1 MMKTQSRIFSFSAAL
16 VLLFAFISFQTAKG
30 QTYFFKNFTV
40 ENGLPQSQVL
50 CVFQDASGR
59 LWIGTNQGGLAKYD
73 GNTFENIKET
83 NGLANNVVFCINQNK
98 EGLFYIGT
106 GNGLSISD
114 GKKFKNYYVEN
125 GLTHNGVLKIFTDKK
140 GITWLGTVKGVCT
153 LEKDTILKFN
163 GDSLLNNSTVLN
175 IVEDSKG
182 NTWFCTVQ
190 NGLFLLSDGKLKNYT
205 TANGLKSNYVYSV
218 IQRGTQ
224 NYWIATHEG
233 LFDLNNDKIT
243 EVKVPGTRNEIPFY
257 EFCKDDAGNL
267 WIGSSEGVF
276 KFRNG
281 QFTKF
286 KKSNGLVDNNI
297 WKVIQDR
304 EGNMW
309 FASKTNG
316 LSKLSNEMF
325 FSYNIRDSLPDDNI
339 EAIFQDT
346 SGLYWIGTK
355 RGATTFNGKK
365 FRTYKVQDGLSSE
378 TVTCFGQMK
387 EGTILI
393 GTNFGLT
400 KYDGKKF
407 SEVKAVEKQ
416 YNHIQ
421 DILVEENGT
430 VWLATWG
437 GIAKIEGNKIIPFKS
452 AEKFTDKT
460 YCIYKDSEG
469 TLWFG
474 YEDGVL
480 RYNGTGVQHMNKSNG
495 FIGDRIRCI
504 DEDEDW
510 NLWFGT
516 NDGIYRYNR
525 RYLTHFSE
533 ADGLKSSAIYSL
545 VFDKN
550 NSMWLGMPKGI
561 SHITAK
567 DDILNRNRYYSKDDG
582 FLGGCSNNAMIID
595 NKGKIWIGT
604 DKGLVVYQPEF
615 DVPKNS
621 EPITVIKNIR
631 LESQTTD
638 WKLFADSV
646 DSKNIPYNL
655 VLPFDRNHLTFDFV
669 GISLTNPHEIAY
681 QYYLKPF
688 EKDWQLTYKNEKD
701 YTNLP
706 PGEYE
711 FFVKS
716 GTEEELANAKP
727 VSFKFVIEPPF
738 WQRWW
743 FFLII
748 ALVAAAA
755 IYSYVSIR
763 RANTQITRQKEEI
776 SLQKD
781 IIEHK
786 NRDITDSINYAKT
799 LQEAVL
805 PPQQI
810 FKKFLTDSFIIY
822 MPKDIVSG
830 DFYWIEKR
838 GDNVLLS
845 VVDCTGHGVP
855 GAFMSIIGHNGLN
868 QAVNEHRLLKPSIIL
883 NYLNLSVN
891 ETLHK
896 ATEGTSVRDGM
907 DMALCN
913 FNTKTLVV
921 EYSGAHNPLFIIS
934 KGELIELKADRMSI
948 GQFTDEP
955 KSFTNHSYQLE
966 PGDTFYMFSDGIV
979 DQFGG
984 EKGKKFKKAQL
995 RELLQSLGHLPM
1007 EEQKA
1012 RILTHYKQWM
1022 GNHEQ
1027 VDDMCIIGVKA

>member
-1 MMKTQSRIFSFSAAL
+1 MKTKHFTFLFRLGFFLVPLLWCNVLFS
-16 VLLFAFISFQTAKG
+16 

-50 CVFQDASGR
+50 SVFQDASGR
-59 LWIGTNQGGLAKYD
+59 LWIGTNQEGVARYD
-73 GNTFENIKET
+73 GDKFEYFKQI
-83 NGLANNVVFCINQNK
+83 NGLANNVVYSIAQGN
-98 EGLFYIGT
+98 EGNLYIGT
-106 GNGLSISD
+106 VNGLSIYN
-114 GKKFKNYYVEN
+114 GKKFNNYTTEK
-125 GLTHNGVLKIFTDKK
+125 GLSHNGVVKVFKDKK
-140 GITWLGTVKGVCT
+140 GKILLGTGKGVCV
-153 LEKDTILKFN
+153 LEGDTIIPLKL
-163 GDSLLNNSTVLN
+163 DSVLDNSTVFN
-175 IVEDSKG
+175 IVEDNKG

-190 NGLFLLSDGKLKNYT
+190 SGLFLFSGGKLKNYSS
-205 TANGLKSNYVYSV
+205 ANGLKSNYVYSV
-218 IQRGTQ
+218 IQRGTN

-233 LFDLNNDKIT
+233 LYNLENEKIT
-243 EVKVPGTRNEIPFY
+243 QVKVPGTMTDIPFY
-257 EFCKDDAGNL
+257 DFCKDDAGNL

-276 KFRNG
+276 KYRNG
-281 QFTKF
+281 EFTKF

-297 WKVIQDR
+297 WKIIQDR

-316 LSKLSNEMF
+316 LSKLSSEMF
-325 FSYNIRDSLPDDNI
+325 YSYNIRDSLPDDNI
-339 EAIFQDT
+339 EAIFQDS
-346 SGLYWIGTK
+346 SGLYWIGSK
-355 RGATTFNGKK
+355 RGATTFDGKK
-365 FRTYKVQDGLSSE
+365 FTTYKEKNGLSSE
-378 TVTCFGQMK
+378 TVTCFGQEK
-387 EGTILI
+387 NGTILI

-400 KYDGKKF
+400 KYAGKKF
-407 SEVKAVEKQ
+407 TELKADERNC
-416 YNHIQ
+416 NHIQ
-421 DILVEENGT
+421 DIHVEADGT
-430 VWLATWG
+430 IWLATWG
-437 GIAKIEGNKIIPFKS
+437 GIAKVEGNKIIPFK
-452 AEKFTDKT
+452 AADKFRDKT

-469 TLWFG
+469 VLWFG

-516 NDGIYRYNR
+516 NDGLYKYNR
-525 RYLTHFSE
+525 RYLTHFGE
-533 ADGLKSSAIYSL
+533 KEGLRSSAVYSL

-567 DDILNRNRYYSKDDG
+567 GDVLNRNRYYGKDDG
-582 FLGGCSNNAMIID
+582 FPGGCSNNAMMID

-604 DKGLVVYQPEF
+604 ANGLVVYQPEF
-615 DVPKNS
+615 DLPKNT
-621 EPITVIKNIR
+621 EPITVLKAIR
-631 LESQTTD
+631 LFSQPVE

-646 DSKNIPYNL
+646 DDNNIPLNL
-655 VLPFDRNHLTFDFV
+655 VLTFDRNHLTFDYV

-681 QYYLKPF
+681 QYYLKGFDKGWLPVSF
-688 EKDWQLTYKNEKD
+688 KTSETYS
-701 YTNLP
+701 NLP

-711 FFVKS
+711 FLVKS
-716 GTEEELANAKP
+716 GTEEDIVTAKP

-748 ALVAAAA
+748 GLLVAAA

-763 RANTQITRQKEEI
+763 RANSQITRQKEEI

-799 LQEAVL
+799 LQEAIL
-805 PPQQI
+805 PPQQV
-810 FKKFLTDSFIIY
+810 FKKYLKDTFILY

-838 GDNVLLS
+838 GDNVMLS
-845 VVDCTGHGVP
+845 VADCTGHGVP

-883 NYLNLSVN
+883 NYLNLTVN

-896 ATEGTSVRDGM
+896 AAEGASVRDGM

-913 FNTKTLVV
+913 FNTKTLEL
-921 EYSGAHNPLFIIS
+921 EYAGAHNPLFIIS
-934 KGELIELKADRMSI
+934 KGELTELKADRMSI

-955 KSFTNHSYQLE
+955 KSFTNHTYQLQ
-966 PGDTFYMFSDGIV
+966 PGDSFYMFSDGIV

-984 EKGKKFKKAQL
+984 DKGKKFKKAQL
-995 RELLQSLGHLPM
+995 RELLQTLGHLPM

-1012 RILTHYKQWM
+1012 RIVTYYKQWM

>member
-1 MMKTQSRIFSFSAAL
+1 MSRNYFNRALLFFAL
-16 VLLFAFISFQTAKG
+16 VCLSFPLFS

-50 CVFQDASGR
+50 CVFQDASGK
-59 LWIGTNQGGLAKYD
+59 LWIGTNQEGVARYD
-73 GNTFENIKET
+73 GNMFENIKEI
-83 NGLANNVVFCINQNK
+83 NGLANNVVYSITQGN
-98 EGLFYIGT
+98 EGNLYMGT
-106 GNGLSISD
+106 GNGLSVYD
-114 GKKFKNYYVEN
+114 GKTFKNYTTEK
-125 GLTHNGVLKIFTDKK
+125 GLSHNGVVKVFKDKK
-140 GITWLGTVKGVCT
+140 GKILLGTGKGVCV
-153 LEKDTILKFN
+153 LEGDTVIPFKL
-163 GDSLLNNSTVLN
+163 DSVLDNSTVFN
-175 IVEDSKG
+175 IVEDNKG
-182 NTWFCTVQ
+182 NTWFCTIQ
-190 NGLFLLSDGKLKNYT
+190 NGLFLFSGGKIKNYN
-205 TANGLKSNYVYSV
+205 TANGLKSNGVYSI
-218 IQRGTQ
+218 IQRGTE

-233 LFDLNNDKIT
+233 LYNLENEKIT
-243 EVKVPGTRNEIPFY
+243 QVKVPGTINDITFY
-257 EFCKDDAGNL
+257 DFCKDDVGNL

-276 KFRNG
+276 KYRNG
-281 QFTKF
+281 EFSKF

-316 LSKLSNEMF
+316 LSKLSSEMF
-325 FSYNIRDSLPDDNI
+325 YSYNILRDSLPDDNI
-339 EAIFQDT
+339 EAVFQDT
-346 SGLYWIGTK
+346 SGLYWIGSK
-355 RGATTFNGKK
+355 RGATTFDGKK
-365 FRTYKVQDGLSSE
+365 FRTYKVKDGLSSE
-378 TVTCFGQMK
+378 TVTCFGQEK
-387 EGTILI
+387 NGTILI
-393 GTNFGLT
+393 GTNRGLT
-400 KYDGKKF
+400 KFNGKKIIALPA
-407 SEVKAVEKQ
+407 EDKGI
-416 YNHIQ
+416 YHIQ

-430 VWLATWG
+430 IWLATWG
-437 GIAKIEGNKIIPFKS
+437 GIATVENNKIVPFKP
-452 AEKFTDKT
+452 AEKFQEKT
-460 YCIYKDSEG
+460 FCIYKDSEG
-469 TLWFG
+469 VLWFG

-480 RYNGTGVQHMNKSNG
+480 RYNGTSVQHMNKDNG

-516 NDGIYRYNR
+516 NDGLYKYNR
-525 RYLTHFSE
+525 RYLSHFSE
-533 ADGLKSSAIYSL
+533 KEGLKSSAIYSL

-550 NSMWLGMPKGI
+550 NSMWLGMTKGI

-567 DDILNRNRYYSKDDG
+567 GDVINRNRYYGKDDG
-582 FLGGCSNNAMIID
+582 FPGGCSNNAMMID
-595 NKGKIWIGT
+595 DQGKIWIGT
-604 DKGLVVYQPEF
+604 ANGLVVYQPEF
-615 DVPKNS
+615 DVPKNT
-621 EPITVIKNIR
+621 EPITVIKSVR
-631 LESQTTD
+631 LESQLITD

-655 VLPFDRNHLTFDFV
+655 VLPYDRNHLTFDFV

-688 EKDWQLTYKNEKD
+688 EKDWQRITYQNKKD

-716 GTEEELANAKP
+716 GTEEELVNAKP

-738 WQRWW
+738 YQRWW

-748 ALVAAAA
+748 ALVVAAA

-776 SLQKD
+776 SSQKD

-805 PPQQI
+805 PPQQV
-810 FKKFLTDSFIIY
+810 FKKFLKDTFIIY

-838 GDNVLLS
+838 GDNVMLS
-845 VVDCTGHGVP
+845 VADCTGHGVP

-896 ATEGTSVRDGM
+896 AAEGASVRDGM
-907 DMALCN
+907 DMVLCN
-913 FNTKTLVV
+913 FNTKTLEL

-934 KGELIELKADRMSI
+934 KGELIELKADRMAI

-955 KSFTNHSYQLE
+955 KSFTNHTHQLQ

-995 RELLQSLGHLPM
+995 RELLQTLGHLPM
-1007 EEQKA
+1007 EEQKT
-1012 RILTHYKQWM
+1012 RILAHYKQWM

>member
-1 MMKTQSRIFSFSAAL
+1 MRLIYFNRALLFFAL
-16 VLLFAFISFQTAKG
+16 VCFYSPLFS

-50 CVFQDASGR
+50 SIFQDASGR
-59 LWIGTNQGGLAKYD
+59 LWIGTNQEGIARYD
-73 GNTFENIKET
+73 GNTFENFKET
-83 NGLANNVVFCINQNK
+83 NGLANNVVYSIAQ
-98 EGLFYIGT
+98 GDDGTLYIGT
-106 GNGLSISD
+106 NKGLSVYD
-114 GKKFKNYYVEN
+114 GKKFKNYTAEK
-125 GLTHNGVLKIFTDKK
+125 GLSHNGVVKVFKDKK
-140 GITWLGTVKGVCT
+140 GKILLGTGKGVCV
-153 LEKDTILKFN
+153 LEGDTIIPLKL
-163 GDSLLNNSTVLN
+163 DSVLDNSTVFN

-190 NGLFLLSDGKLKNYT
+190 SGLFLFSGGELKNYT
-205 TANGLKSNYVYSV
+205 TANGFKSNYVYSI
-218 IQRGTQ
+218 IQLGTN
-224 NYWIATHEG
+224 NYWISTHEG
-233 LFDLNNDKIT
+233 LYNLENEKIT
-243 EVKVPGTRNEIPFY
+243 QIKVPGTINEITFY
-257 EFCKDDAGNL
+257 DFCKDDAGNL
-267 WIGSSEGVF
+267 WVGSSEGVF
-276 KFRNG
+276 KYRNG

-297 WKVIQDR
+297 WKIIQDR

-316 LSKLSNEMF
+316 LSKLSSEMF
-325 FSYNIRDSLPDDNI
+325 YSYNIRDSLPDDNI
-339 EAIFQDT
+339 EAIFQDS
-346 SGLYWIGTK
+346 SGLYWIGSK
-355 RGATTFNGKK
+355 RGATTFDGKK
-365 FRTYKVQDGLSSE
+365 FITYKEKNGLSSE
-378 TVTCFGQMK
+378 TVTCFGQEK
-387 EGTILI
+387 NETILI

-400 KYDGKKF
+400 KYAGKKF
-407 SEVKAVEKQ
+407 TELKADERDC
-416 YNHIQ
+416 NHIQ
-421 DILVEENGT
+421 DIHVEADGT
-430 VWLATWG
+430 IWLATWG
-437 GIAKIEGNKIIPFKS
+437 GIAKVENNKIVPFK
-452 AEKFTDKT
+452 AADKYRDKT

-469 TLWFG
+469 VLWFG

-480 RYNGTGVQHMNKSNG
+480 RYNGTGVQHMNNGNG

-504 DEDEDW
+504 DEDENWD
-510 NLWFGT
+510 LWFGT
-516 NDGIYRYNR
+516 NDGVYRYNR

-533 ADGLKSSAIYSL
+533 KDGLKSSAVYSL

-561 SHITAK
+561 NHITVK
-567 DDILNRNRYYSKDDG
+567 GDDINRNRYYGKDDG
-582 FLGGCSNNAMIID
+582 FPGGCGNNAMMID
-595 NKGKIWIGT
+595 SKGKIWIGT
-604 DKGLVVYQPEF
+604 ANGLVVYQPEF
-615 DVPKNS
+615 DLPKNT
-621 EPITVIKNIR
+621 EPITVLKSIR
-631 LESQTTD
+631 LFSQTVE

-646 DSKNIPYNL
+646 DDKNIPNNL
-655 VLPFDRNHLTFDFV
+655 VLPFDRNHLTFDYV

-681 QYYLKPF
+681 QYYLKGFDKNGWLPV
-688 EKDWQLTYKNEKD
+688 TYKTSEM
-701 YTNLP
+701 YSNLP

-711 FFVKS
+711 FLVKS
-716 GTEEELANAKP
+716 GTEEDIANAKP

-748 ALVAAAA
+748 GLVVAAA

-763 RANTQITRQKEEI
+763 RANWQITRQKEEI
-776 SLQKD
+776 SSQKD

-805 PPQQI
+805 PPKEI
-810 FKKFLTDSFIIY
+810 FKKFLKDSFIIY
-822 MPKDIVSG
+822 LPKAIVSG

-913 FNTKTLVV
+913 FNSKTLEL
-921 EYSGAHNPLFIIS
+921 EYAGAHNPLFIIS
-934 KGELIELKADRMSI
+934 KGELIELKADRMAI

-955 KSFTNHSYQLE
+955 KSFSNHTYQLQ
-966 PGDTFYMFSDGIV
+966 PGDSFYMFSDGIV

-984 EKGKKFKKAQL
+984 EKGKKFKKAAL
-995 RELLQSLGHLPM
+995 RELLQTLGHLPM
-1007 EEQKA
+1007 EEQKT
-1012 RILTHYKQWM
+1012 RILAHYKQWM